1 MFLLMEKLLN
11 LVALNYLI
19 TRKRWVRIL
28 FMIKVSDI
36 KKDFPIFER
45 QINGN
50 KLTYLD
56 SGATSQKPNQV
67 IDVMSDVYKNNN
79 ANVHRGTYVLSSET
93 TGKYED
99 VRTKFQKFINAYDSD
114 EIIFTKGC
122 TEGFNLLSNS
132 ICKNLNQGDEI
143 ILSEI
148 EHHAN
153 IIPWQ
158 MAAEKY
164 NLNIKFINV
173 DESFNLDI
181 DHLKS
186 LLSSKT
192 KIVSIVGESNISGML
207 PDIKEIVTIV
217 KSKSDA
223 LFILDGAQLVPHRS
237 VDVQDLGID
246 FLCVSGHKMLGPT
259 GIGVVWG
266 RKELWDS
273 MDPVYGGG
281 DMIEEVYYDKATW
294 APVPHKFEA
303 GTPPF
308 VEAIGL
314 GAAVDYLTN
323 ISMNEVQQHSDSLRE
338 YAKNKLEN
346 IDGLNIIHSLSKNAG
361 CTFAMSIEG
370 AHATDVSLMLDTYGV
385 AVRAGHHCVQP
396 FHRKL
401 NLDATFRATGYIY
414 NDEEDFDILA
424 NAIEDSM
431 KMLK

>member
-1 MFLLMEKLLN
+1 
-11 LVALNYLI
+11 
-19 TRKRWVRIL
+19 
-28 FMIKVSDI
+28 MIKVSDI

-266 RKELWDS
+266 KKELWDS

>member
-1 MFLLMEKLLN
+1 
-11 LVALNYLI
+11 
-19 TRKRWVRIL
+19 
-28 FMIKVSDI
+28 MIKVDDI

-45 QINGN
+45 KINGN

-93 TGKYED
+93 TSKYEE
-99 VRTKFQKFINAYDSD
+99 VRVKFKKFINAYNSD

-122 TEGFNLLSNS
+122 TEGFNLLANS
-132 ICKNLNQGDEI
+132 LCKNLNKDDEI

-158 MAAEKY
+158 MAAKKY
-164 NLNIKFINV
+164 GLNIKYIKI
-173 DESFNLDI
+173 DDSYNLDL
-181 DHLKS
+181 DHLNS
-186 LLSSKT
+186 LLTSKT
-192 KIVSIVGESNISGML
+192 KIVSIVGESNMSGML
-207 PDIKEIVTIV
+207 PNIKEIVSNV

-223 LFILDGAQLVPHRS
+223 IFILDGAQLVPHRF

-314 GAAVDYLTN
+314 GVAAEYLMN
-323 ISMNEVQQHSDSLRE
+323 ITMSEVQQHSDSLRE
-338 YAKNKLEN
+338 YAKSKLEN
-346 IDGLNIIHSLSKNAG
+346 IDGLNVVHSNSKNAG
-361 CTFAMSIEG
+361 CTFAMSVEG
-370 AHATDVSLMLDTYGV
+370 AHAADISLMLDTYGV

-401 NLDATFRATGYIY
+401 KLDATFRATGYIY
-414 NDEEDFDILA
+414 NNEEDFDTLA
-424 NAIEDSM
+424 YAIENSI

>member
-1 MFLLMEKLLN
+1 
-11 LVALNYLI
+11 
-19 TRKRWVRIL
+19 
-28 FMIKVSDI
+28 MIKVSDI

-132 ICKNLNQGDEI
+132 ICKNLSQGDEI

-361 CTFAMSIEG
+361 CTFAMSIDG

>member
-1 MFLLMEKLLN
+1 
-11 LVALNYLI
+11 
-19 TRKRWVRIL
+19 
-28 FMIKVSDI
+28 MIKVTDI

-67 IDVMSDVYKNNN
+67 IDEMSDVYKNNN

-93 TGKYED
+93 TSKYEN
-99 VRTKFQKFINAYDSD
+99 VRSKFQKFINAYDSD

-132 ICKNLNQGDEI
+132 LCKDFSEGDEI

-164 NLNIKFINV
+164 KLKIKYIKV
-173 DESFNLDI
+173 DENYNLDMN
-181 DHLKS
+181 HLEE

-192 KIVSIVGESNISGML
+192 KIVSIVGESNMSGML
-207 PDIKEIVTIV
+207 PNIKEIVSSV
-217 KSKSDA
+217 KLKSDA
-223 LFILDGAQLVPHRS
+223 IFILDGAQLVPHRV

-281 DMIEEVYYDKATW
+281 DMIEEVHYDKATW
-294 APVPHKFEA
+294 AQVPHKFEA

-314 GAAVDYLTN
+314 GAAVDYLQN
-323 ISMNEVQQHSDSLRE
+323 ISMTEVQQHSDNLRE

-346 IDGLNIIHSLSKNAG
+346 IDGLNIVHSLSKNAG
-361 CTFAMSIEG
+361 CTFSMSVDG
-370 AHATDVSLMLDTYGV
+370 AHATDISLMLDTYGV

-414 NDEEDFDILA
+414 NNEEDFDTLA
-424 NAIEDSM
+424 SAIEDS
-431 KMLK
+431 LKILK

>member
-1 MFLLMEKLLN
+1 
-11 LVALNYLI
+11 
-19 TRKRWVRIL
+19 
-28 FMIKVSDI
+28 MIKVTNI

-67 IDVMSDVYKNNN
+67 IDEMSDVYKNNN

-93 TGKYED
+93 TSKYEN
-99 VRTKFQKFINAYDSD
+99 VRSKFQKFINAYDSD

-132 ICKNLNQGDEI
+132 LCKDFSEGDEI

-164 NLNIKFINV
+164 KLKIKYIKV
-173 DESFNLDI
+173 DENYNLDMN
-181 DHLKS
+181 HLEE

-192 KIVSIVGESNISGML
+192 KIVSIVGESNMSGML
-207 PDIKEIVTIV
+207 PNIKEIVSGV
-217 KSKSDA
+217 KLKSDA
-223 LFILDGAQLVPHRS
+223 IFILDGAQLVPHRV

-281 DMIEEVYYDKATW
+281 DMIEEVHYDKATW
-294 APVPHKFEA
+294 AQVPHKFEA

-314 GAAVDYLTN
+314 GAAVDYLQN
-323 ISMNEVQQHSDSLRE
+323 ISMTEVQQHSDNLRE

-346 IDGLNIIHSLSKNAG
+346 IDGLNIVHSLSKNAG
-361 CTFAMSIEG
+361 CTFSMNVDG
-370 AHATDVSLMLDTYGV
+370 AHATDISLMLDTYGV

-414 NDEEDFDILA
+414 NNEEDFDTLA
-424 NAIEDSM
+424 SAIEDS
-431 KMLK
+431 LKILK